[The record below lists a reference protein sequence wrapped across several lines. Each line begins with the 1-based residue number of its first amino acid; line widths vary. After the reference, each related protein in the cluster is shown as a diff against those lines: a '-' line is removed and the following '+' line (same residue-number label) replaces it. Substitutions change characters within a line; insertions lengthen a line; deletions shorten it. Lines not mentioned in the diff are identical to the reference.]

1 MIIWQVDF
9 YQKLDSDRT
18 DAQVWELLVCDRN
31 NGLIYETRCPRSQL
45 NSDWL
50 VEKIQQADNKLPDL
64 IQVFRPSALN
74 LLQVTAE
81 KLGIAIEAT
90 RRTKALKQELKKRSD
105 RYKLT
110 ESLLKIEKLPP
121 QALPDRLLGEKWRFA
136 SIAARDLIEVFSDRP
151 IPILDLPE
159 FLLPINLNIASTV
172 TIPGIIMYGGRRS
185 MQIARWL
192 QQAKPISL
200 NYIPTEAGKSGGLI
214 LESGLSDRWVVA
226 TFEDIEIAKAAEIYE
241 QRKLDSKGLH
251 FFSVQPDDSGMTY
264 TGFWLLGEE

>member
-9 YQKLDSDRT
+9 YQIPDPEQKDI
-18 DAQVWELLVCDRN
+18 QIWELLICDCN
-31 NGLIYETRCPRSQL
+31 NGLIYEARCPRSQL

-50 VEKIQQADNKLPDL
+50 VKQIQQAASKLPDK

-74 LLQVTAE
+74 LLQMTAE

-90 RRTKALKQELKKRSD
+90 RRTNVLKQELQQRSD
-105 RYKLT
+105 RYKLS

-121 QALPDRLLGEKWRFA
+121 QALPENLLGEEWRFA
-136 SIAARDLIEVFSDRP
+136 SINAGDLIQVFRDRP
-151 IPILDLPE
+151 IPILDIPD

-172 TIPGIIMYGGRRS
+172 AIPGIVMYGGRRS

-200 NYIPTEAGKSGGLI
+200 NYIPTEVGKSGGLV
-214 LESGLSDRWVVA
+214 LESGLSDRWIIA
-226 TFEDIEIAKAAEIYE
+226 TFEEIEIAKAAETYE
-241 QRKLDSKGLH
+241 QRKLESKGLH
-251 FFSVQPDDSGMTY
+251 FFLVQPDDSGMTY
-264 TGFWLLGEE
+264 TGLWLCS